1 MPCRPWSFVSHFP
14 VLLVIEKKQ
23 AQGRRDSFKSP
34 RTTKTHQ
41 NHSPQENWPLTFS
54 SVPLADVWHPG
65 SGIFPLLNDDFYF
78 ATLGGCTRSWRD
90 FWFWGQRANDI
101 SIYFCKGNRDFIT
114 IKLTTTLNRH
124 TYPDSTSNNWYSLST
139 YYMPGCGLS
148 TLHTVVH
155 LALKQPKRSQN
166 WHSILSPFYR

>member
-23 AQGRRDSFKSP
+23 AQGPRDAFKSP

-41 NHSPQENWPLTFS
+41 NHSLLRRTDPSPFLCPTHGCVAPQPWCLSPPEPESQSAQENWPLTFS

-90 FWFWGQRANDI
+90 LWFWGQRANNI

-114 IKLTTTLNRH
+114 IKLTTTLK
-124 TYPDSTSNNWYSLST
+124 S
-139 YYMPGCGLS
+139 
-148 TLHTVVH
+148 
-155 LALKQPKRSQN
+155 
-166 WHSILSPFYR
+166 